1 MTTNGNGEQH
11 SHDGGSGIGELGRM
25 LHEARSARGLELVDL
40 AELTHVRQ
48 DYLRALEEGRY
59 DDLPEDVYA
68 RNFVRLYAQAVG
80 IPSDDA
86 LAAYQ
91 SERQRAGGLTTLEM
105 RLEQER
111 RGEPPPARRRSR
123 SNRGAARRSLIG
135 PSLLTFLLVVAL
147 VGGAVWV
154 YNGVL
159 FRTDRRPAG
168 NDIITTSPQS
178 ASPSGEGTITQ
189 SPSDP
194 ATANEPAAAPT
205 GLAAPSDSA
214 GTSSEAR
221 TVVIDVISDPPG
233 ARVAIDGFM
242 LPGVTPIRAAPV
254 TARSNRL
261 MRVTLEGHQ
270 DWEESVDLSENRTL
284 EMTLPTAAA
293 GAAAQP
299 DADATPPV
307 SAGEIAIAVRASSWL
322 EVYRGTA
329 RNEGERLVYT
339 NAQPGEVYTFD
350 LPVYVHVGN
359 AAGVEVT
366 LGDAAPVVL
375 GSAGAV
381 MGRAFT
387 GR

>member
-1 MTTNGNGEQH
+1 MTTNGNGEQQGP
-11 SHDGGSGIGELGRM
+11 GGASGIGELGRM
-25 LHEARSARGLELVDL
+25 LREARSARGLELVDV

-48 DYLRALEEGRY
+48 DYLRALEEGRFN
-59 DDLPEDVYA
+59 DLPEDVYA

-80 IPSDDA
+80 ITSEDA

-91 SERQRAGGLTTLEM
+91 SERQRAGALSTLEM

-111 RGEPPPARRRSR
+111 RGEPPPVARRPRSGG
-123 SNRGAARRSLIG
+123 GAPRRPTIG
-135 PSLLTFLLVVAL
+135 PTLLTFLLVATL

-159 FRTDRRPAG
+159 FRTDRRPAN
-168 NDIITTSPQS
+168 NDTLTTTSPPTSDEATGTLPQND
-178 ASPSGEGTITQ
+178 AAAQNEGAAPSGL
-189 SPSDP
+189 
-194 ATANEPAAAPT
+194 AAPT
-205 GLAAPSDSA
+205 GSTV
-214 GTSSEAR
+214 TSSEAR

-242 LPGVTPIRAAPV
+242 LPGVTPIQAAPV

-261 MRVTLEGHQ
+261 MRVTLDGHQ
-270 DWEESVDLSENRTL
+270 TWEESVDLSENRTL
-284 EMTLPTAAA
+284 QMTLAAA
-293 GAAAQP
+293 GSSSQP
-299 DADATPPV
+299 GAEVTPPV
-307 SAGEIAIAVRASSWL
+307 SAGEVAIAVRATSWL
-322 EVYRGTA
+322 EVWRGTV

-350 LPVYVHVGN
+350 LPVYVHAGN
-359 AAGVEVT
+359 AAGIEVT
-366 LGDAAPVVL
+366 VGDAAPVVL

-381 MGRAFT
+381 IGRAFT